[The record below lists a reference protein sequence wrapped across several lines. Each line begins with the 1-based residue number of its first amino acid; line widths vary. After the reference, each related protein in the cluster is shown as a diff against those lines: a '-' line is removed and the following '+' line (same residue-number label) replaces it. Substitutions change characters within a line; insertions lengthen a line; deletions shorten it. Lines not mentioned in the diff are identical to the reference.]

1 MSTGLDTVNKL
12 GMPIKPNQQGMV
24 NSDLV
29 NIVTNSNCT
38 TSDIR
43 RLARKLAPEYG
54 VTETEL
60 ALDLLRYCRLI
71 HGTNPQPTLNA
82 VERFL

>member
-1 MSTGLDTVNKL
+1 
-12 GMPIKPNQQGMV
+12 MPIKPNQQGMV

-43 RLARKLAPEYG
+43 RLARKLAPEYS

-71 HGTNPQPTLNA
+71 HGTNLQPTL
-82 VERFL
+82 